1 MGLRTLHL
9 QSFSSIGSYL
19 PSTCRIWRF
28 YPDAVGFLCNTLE
41 RDSASYP
48 TLNNVEILI
57 PVYRP
62 DMKFQADAV
71 ILHGQQFDCHIR
83 VSSGFDFSKVRI
95 WSGFE
100 VSKGKITGELQFT
113 PSHARFFNG
122 RIPVDSEP
130 ELAWIRSWSDWP
142 ICILI
147 ITKYEVVL
155 NNLLYNY
162 KFIEK
167 T

>member
-1 MGLRTLHL
+1 M
-9 QSFSSIGSYL
+9 F
-19 PSTCRIWRF
+19 
-28 YPDAVGFLCNTLE
+28 
-41 RDSASYP
+41 
-48 TLNNVEILI
+48 EILI

-100 VSKGKITGELQFT
+100 VSKVKITGELQFT
-113 PSHARFFNG
+113 ASHARFSND
-122 RIPVDSEP
+122 RITVDSEP
-130 ELAWIRSWSDWP
+130 ESAWIRSWSDWT

-155 NNLLYNY
+155 SNFKYKHTVEFCKCLKFNWFCRNYTMRKCAEYNFVQNCTSCP
-162 KFIEK
+162 KLIEWSLNEPR
-167 T
+167 